1 MKDET
6 LAKANKLKKDIEHCK
21 WQLKYV
27 KGLAESN
34 VEITISTKSGNCN
47 IVEVPDK
54 DAKRFILEYI
64 GMKYTSL
71 LSEAEK
77 EFEEL

>member
-1 MKDET
+1 MNDET
-6 LAKANKLKKDIEHCK
+6 LVKANKLKKAIEHYK

-27 KGLAESN
+27 ERLAESD
-34 VEITISTKSGNCN
+34 VEITLSTKSGDCN
-47 IVEVPDK
+47 IVEVTGE
-54 DAKRFILEYI
+54 DAKQFILEYI
-64 GMKYTSL
+64 GTKYTSL

>member
-1 MKDET
+1 MNDET
-6 LAKANKLKKDIEHCK
+6 LAKANKLKKAIEHYK

-27 KGLAESN
+27 EGLAKSD
-34 VEITISTKSGNCN
+34 IIISTKSGNCN

-54 DAKRFILEYI
+54 NAKQCILEYI
-64 GMKYTSL
+64 GTKYTSL

>member
-1 MKDET
+1 MNYET
-6 LAKANKLKKDIEHCK
+6 LAKANKLKKSIDHYK

-27 KGLAESN
+27 DGLAESD

-54 DAKRFILEYI
+54 NAKQCILEYI
-64 GMKYTSL
+64 GTKYTSL

>member
-1 MKDET
+1 MNDET
-6 LAKANKLKKDIEHCK
+6 LAKANKLKKAIEHYK

-27 KGLAESN
+27 DGLAESN
-34 VEITISTKSGNCN
+34 VEITISTKNGKCN
-47 IVEVPDK
+47 IVEVPDEH
-54 DAKRFILEYI
+54 AKQCILEYI
-64 GMKYTSL
+64 GTKYTIL